1 MKNISLFIFLFILG
15 AKSAE
20 PAPLA
25 AVSYISYNSQ
35 RAKAV
40 TLLLEKHSID
50 ILKKNG
56 FDTIDPGLIS
66 REIEKNSCF
75 EEKCLLRFAAN
86 AKIALMISGHV
97 EDRGDYLLITL
108 NSFGTDLPF
117 NGRLIRSVT
126 KRIPVNGAVSAR
138 EFSLICEEIS
148 AFFIASTLRSFT
160 FPVML
165 IKKNSGYVAESP
177 VAGIYSI
184 YYSESSGGIK
194 KSGRCSI
201 TDRRVE
207 PVGCVISTGAFILTD
222 FNSQAEQIEQ
232 YYASRKHEIVFLD
245 TNIYDTLFIM
255 LTTPLASAT
264 MPFAAPV
271 FGYYTFGD
279 WSGMGLWALNVWPY
293 IYLETKGFVESPDN
307 LKHDRLNISRDDRA
321 AYYFAWYM
329 LVAGG
334 MPLFMD
340 AYAHHYLGNASLF
353 IGQQRFLGSNLT
365 AGYLAL
371 VSNGGGQFYKGHR
384 GWGYFYFHLN
394 NALLY
399 MTLREISVPEFYDE
413 TSDSYSKGKR
423 NSERALLYGG
433 ALALSKIIEITHT
446 ILSET
451 NIECSETVDRYI
463 IPSPFF
469 TLDSSGSTV
478 YGLSLTLRY

>member
-1 MKNISLFIFLFILG
+1 MKNILIIFLLIAG
-15 AKSAE
+15 MKSAE
-20 PAPLA
+20 AAPLA
-25 AVSYISYNSQ
+25 AVSYIAYNSQ

-56 FDTIDPGLIS
+56 FETIDPGLIS
-66 REIEKNSCF
+66 REVERNFCF

-86 AKIALMISGHV
+86 ANIGLMISGHV
-97 EDRGDYLLITL
+97 EDRGNYLLINLKT
-108 NSFGTDLPF
+108 FGTDLPF
-117 NGRLIRSVT
+117 NGRLIHSVT
-126 KRIPVNGAVSAR
+126 KKIPVSGAVSSR

-148 AFFIASTLRSFT
+148 ALHIASTLRSFV

-165 IKKNSGYVAESP
+165 IKKDSGYVADSP

-184 YYSESSGGIK
+184 YYAESSGGII

-201 TDRRVE
+201 TDSRVE
-207 PVGCVISTGAFILTD
+207 PLEGVINTGAFILAD
-222 FNSQAEQIEQ
+222 FNFQAEQIEQ
-232 YYASRKHEIVFLD
+232 YYTSRKHEIVFPD
-245 TNIYDTLFIM
+245 TDIYETLFIM
-255 LTTPLASAT
+255 LATPLASAT
-264 MPFAAPV
+264 MPLAAPV
-271 FGYYTFGD
+271 FGYYPFGD

-293 IYLETKGFVESPDN
+293 IYLEAKGFVESPGN
-307 LKHDRLNISRDDRA
+307 LKHDRLDISRDDRA

-329 LVAGG
+329 LIAGG

-340 AYAHHYLGNASLF
+340 AYAHHYLNEASLF
-353 IGQQRFLGSNLT
+353 IGQQRLLGSNLT

-371 VSNGGGQFYKGHR
+371 ISNGGGQFYKGHR

-399 MTLREISVPEFYDE
+399 MTLREISVPEYYDE
-413 TSDSYSKGKR
+413 TSGSYSKGKR
-423 NSERALLYGG
+423 NSDRALIYGG

-446 ILSET
+446 VLSAT
-451 NIECSETVDRYI
+451 NLECGETVDRYI

-469 TLDSSGSTV
+469 TFDSSGSAV

>member
-160 FPVML
+160 FPV
-165 IKKNSGYVAESP
+165 
-177 VAGIYSI
+177 
-184 YYSESSGGIK
+184 
-194 KSGRCSI
+194 
-201 TDRRVE
+201 
-207 PVGCVISTGAFILTD
+207 
-222 FNSQAEQIEQ
+222 
-232 YYASRKHEIVFLD
+232 
-245 TNIYDTLFIM
+245 
-255 LTTPLASAT
+255 
-264 MPFAAPV
+264 
-271 FGYYTFGD
+271 
-279 WSGMGLWALNVWPY
+279 
-293 IYLETKGFVESPDN
+293 
-307 LKHDRLNISRDDRA
+307 
-321 AYYFAWYM
+321 
-329 LVAGG
+329 
-334 MPLFMD
+334 
-340 AYAHHYLGNASLF
+340 
-353 IGQQRFLGSNLT
+353 
-365 AGYLAL
+365 
-371 VSNGGGQFYKGHR
+371 
-384 GWGYFYFHLN
+384 
-394 NALLY
+394 
-399 MTLREISVPEFYDE
+399 
-413 TSDSYSKGKR
+413 
-423 NSERALLYGG
+423 
-433 ALALSKIIEITHT
+433 
-446 ILSET
+446 
-451 NIECSETVDRYI
+451 
-463 IPSPFF
+463 
-469 TLDSSGSTV
+469 
-478 YGLSLTLRY
+478 